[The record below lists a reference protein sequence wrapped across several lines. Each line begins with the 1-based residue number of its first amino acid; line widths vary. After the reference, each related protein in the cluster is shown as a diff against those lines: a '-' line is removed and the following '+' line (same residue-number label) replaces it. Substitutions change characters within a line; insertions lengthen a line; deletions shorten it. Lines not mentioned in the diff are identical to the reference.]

1 MTANNNNRGSV
12 WPLLIGIFVF
22 SAILQMLFGNN
33 SATTTSNTAA
43 DYTPAPAGVDRSSFE
58 HRYAKERVKL
68 EGYSEKESQQAADAI
83 IKFHNAQQNR

>member
-1 MTANNNNRGSV
+1 MTTNGNNTGSI

-22 SAILQMLFGNN
+22 SAILQMLFGN
-33 SATTTSNTAA
+33 ATTTTTKTAA

-68 EGYSEKESQQAADAI
+68 EGYSDKEAQQAADAI
-83 IKFHNAQQNR
+83 TKFHNAQKNR

>member
-1 MTANNNNRGSV
+1 MTTKGNNNGNI

-22 SAILQMLFGNN
+22 SAILQVLFGNN
-33 SATTTSNTAA
+33 STTTSQTSA

-68 EGYSEKESQQAADAI
+68 EGYSDKEAQQAADAI
-83 IKFHNAQQNR
+83 TKFHNAQKNR